1 MTGAGEV
8 TDKICVHVGFLQR
21 NIAVSHQRQLVGLTC
36 TKQMGAQIPVTTECT
51 SEVATFLLHTMCLCA
66 LLRVMQV
73 RLSRKYLFVV
83 ILFNPHHFH
92 FCFAV

>member
-36 TKQMGAQIPVTTECT
+36 IKQIGAQIPVTTECT
-51 SEVATFLLHTMCLCA
+51 SEVATFLLHTISLCT
-66 LLRVMQV
+66 
-73 RLSRKYLFVV
+73 FVC
-83 ILFNPHHFH
+83 N
-92 FCFAV
+92 AS